1 MTNGAGW
8 RSRLLNDSWFGALP
22 AGLQD
27 ALLAAAR
34 QRRITPG
41 KLLFARGDAPCGLYI
56 LVEGTLRM
64 GAVDEQ
70 YPVGHFAEVSLPYWF
85 GEVSLFDGLPRT
97 QDLYSTGQSILL
109 QVSQATLLTLL
120 EQYPHYWRPFAELL
134 GQKLGLALLRA
145 DELARLPPR
154 TRIARRLLLLSE
166 GYGELNH
173 SRRLIPFED
182 LALSDPELP
191 QILQTLHE
199 RKVVYLRQ
207 EQLQVLNIN
216 RLREMAGAKFVRSMS

>member
-1 MTNGAGW
+1 MTNGEGW
-8 RSRLLNDSWFGALP
+8 RSRLLNDRWFGALP

-34 QRRITPG
+34 QRRFTPG

-56 LVEGTLRM
+56 LLEGSVRV
-64 GAVDEQ
+64 GAADEQ
-70 YPVGHFAEVSLPYWF
+70 YPPGHFDEVALPYWF

-97 QDLYSTGQSILL
+97 QDLYSSGQSILL
-109 QVSQATLLTLL
+109 QVPQATLLTLL
-120 EQYPHYWRPFAELL
+120 EQYPQYWRSFAELL
-134 GQKLGLALLRA
+134 GHKLGLPLLRA

-182 LALSDPELP
+182 LALDDPQLP
-191 QILQTLHE
+191 EILQTLHQ

-216 RLREMAGAKFVRSMS
+216 RLREMAGARFVRSKA

>member
-8 RSRLLNDSWFGALP
+8 RSRLLNDRWFGALP

-34 QRRITPG
+34 QRRFTPG
-41 KLLFARGDAPCGLYI
+41 KLLFARGDVPCGLYI
-56 LVEGTLRM
+56 LLEGSVRVS
-64 GAVDEQ
+64 AADEQ
-70 YPVGHFAEVSLPYWF
+70 YPPGHFDEVALPYWF

-109 QVSQATLLTLL
+109 QVPQATLLTLL
-120 EQYPHYWRPFAELL
+120 EQYPQYWRSFAELL
-134 GQKLGLALLRA
+134 GHKLGLPLLRA
-145 DELARLPPR
+145 DELARLPAR

-182 LALSDPELP
+182 LALDDPQLP
-191 QILQTLHE
+191 EILQTLHQ

-216 RLREMAGAKFVRSMS
+216 RLREMAGARFVRSKA

>member
-8 RSRLLNDSWFGALP
+8 RSRLLNDRWFGALP

-34 QRRITPG
+34 QRRFTPG

-56 LVEGTLRM
+56 LLEGSVRV
-64 GAVDEQ
+64 GAADEQ
-70 YPVGHFAEVSLPYWF
+70 YPPGHFDEVALPYWF

-109 QVSQATLLTLL
+109 QVPQATLLTLL
-120 EQYPHYWRPFAELL
+120 EQYPQYWRSFAELL
-134 GQKLGLALLRA
+134 GHKLGLPLPRA
-145 DELARLPPR
+145 DELARLPAR

-182 LALSDPELP
+182 LALDDPQLP
-191 QILQTLHE
+191 EILQTLHE

-216 RLREMAGAKFVRSMS
+216 RLREMAGARFVRSKA